1 MNGRF
6 FRRVAAQMILQLR
19 HFLCCERVQR
29 EYRTHRL
36 GSQLPLAASCT
47 NDRFAKVSV
56 VTF

>member
-6 FRRVAAQMILQLR
+6 FRRVAAQMILQLW

-36 GSQLPLAASCT
+36 GSQPTFAACRT
-47 NDRFAKVSV
+47 KVRCGPKAALL
-56 VTF
+56 

>member
-29 EYRTHRL
+29 EYLTHRL
-36 GSQLPLAASCT
+36 GSKQAFAAECT
-47 NDRFAKVSV
+47 KGHSAG
-56 VTF
+56 

>member
-29 EYRTHRL
+29 EYR
-36 GSQLPLAASCT
+36 SQIGLIPAVSCK
-47 NDRFAKVSV
+47 KVEWPV
-56 VTF
+56 